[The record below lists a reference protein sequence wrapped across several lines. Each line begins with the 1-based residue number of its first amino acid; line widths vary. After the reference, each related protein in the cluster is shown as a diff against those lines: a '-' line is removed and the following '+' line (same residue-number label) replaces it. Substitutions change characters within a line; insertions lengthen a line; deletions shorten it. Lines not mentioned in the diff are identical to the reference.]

1 MLFRPCLFVAALL
14 ATAAFVQ
21 PAASA
26 DWFPPDFRG
35 LPGSVYA
42 VWDLNNPDNPD
53 LADAFNAVP
62 LDGLPLFDIPPI
74 VEISNLEYYSDA
86 NVSGWMATDGF
97 GILNFALPNFVDF
110 LPLKNLWVQ
119 INYYAPNPNPADPLT
134 FPWVAAVEASDNE
147 QGFLLGEFTG
157 SFDIPQL
164 GYRLETWEVR
174 PNPDFE
180 LIQIMVPQGVLVD
193 QVIIDTISTVPEA
206 STMVLC
212 GVSGLVIVGVGALRR
227 RRSA

>member
-1 MLFRPCLFVAALL
+1 MLFRPCLLAAALL
-14 ATAAFVQ
+14 ATVAFVQ
-21 PAASA
+21 PAVSA

-42 VWDLNNPDNPD
+42 LWDLNNPENPD

-62 LDGLPLFDIPPI
+62 LDGLPLYEIPPI
-74 VEISNLEYYSDA
+74 VEILNLEFATVGDT
-86 NVSGWMATDGF
+86 SGWLATGDF
-97 GILNFALPNFVDF
+97 GILNFCVPNFIDF
-110 LPLKNLWVQ
+110 LPVKDIWVQ
-119 INYYAPNPNPADPLT
+119 INYIAPNPNPADPLT

-147 QGFLLGEFTG
+147 VGFVLGEFTG
-157 SFDIPQL
+157 SFNIPQI
-164 GYRLETWEVR
+164 GYRLETWVVR

-180 LIQIMVPQGVLVD
+180 LIQIFVPRGVLVD
-193 QVIIDTISTVPEA
+193 QVIIDTISTVPEV

-212 GVSGLVIVGVGALRR
+212 GVSGFVIAGFGYVRR